1 MIYLRKRE
9 GDLMLF
15 CRKIVKKFVSIL
27 PKTKCSLGENVVR
40 PVEKIKRVMNVFL
53 KIKVREKEGGRV
65 TS

>member
-1 MIYLRKRE
+1 
-9 GDLMLF
+9 MLF